1 MLPSWIAES
10 APPRPA
16 RRRRSSSFLARTLRQ
31 TAHLTEQVVFAERA
45 ARRTGFLQSL
55 DARVKLLSV
64 LALLVTA
71 TFLHHLPSLWLLA
84 ALAVTAAALSRVEPH
99 LLFNRV
105 WWSLPGVFV
114 IVALPAIF
122 SFVTPGTAL
131 LTIYRFADAPHVGPL
146 SLPSEL
152 AITRQGVA
160 SAALLVSRIAVGVL
174 LAVCLTLT
182 TRWQSLLKAAHTQ
195 ATAPFVLITA
205 MSYRYV
211 FLLLHI
217 VEDMYLARRARTI
230 SPHSLAAERRWIGGS
245 VACLFSRSRRLTE
258 RVYAAM
264 VARGYRGEPKVL
276 AESRLGPREA
286 AWIAACA
293 LTIPLVLLLD
303 HVALRNLQW

>member
-1 MLPSWIAES
+1 VLPSWIAES
-10 APPRPA
+10 TPPRPA
-16 RRRRSSSFLARTLRQ
+16 LRRRSSSFLARTLRQ
-31 TAHLTEQVVFAERA
+31 TARLTEQVIFAERA
-45 ARRTGFLQSL
+45 ARRAGFLQSL

-71 TFLHHLPSLWLLA
+71 TFLRHLPSLWLLA
-84 ALAVTAAALSRVEPH
+84 ALAVTAAALSRVEAP

-105 WWSLPGVFV
+105 WWSLPGLFV

-122 SFVTPGTAL
+122 SFVTPGRAL
-131 LTIYRFADAPHVGPL
+131 LTIYHDAEAPHLGPL
-146 SLPSEL
+146 RLPSEL

-160 SAALLVSRIAVGVL
+160 SAALLVSRLSVGVL

-264 VARGYRGEPKVL
+264 IARGYRGEPKVL